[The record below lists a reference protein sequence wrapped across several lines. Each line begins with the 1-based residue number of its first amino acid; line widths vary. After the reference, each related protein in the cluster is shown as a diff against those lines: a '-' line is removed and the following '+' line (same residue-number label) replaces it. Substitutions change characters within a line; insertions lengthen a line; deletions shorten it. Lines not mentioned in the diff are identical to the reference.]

1 VVIGVS
7 LSCCIQQSGEFYGL
21 RFQRVEC
28 VAVSCSELQRVAV
41 CCSVLQCVE
50 VCCSVL
56 QCIVLRCSVLHIH
69 SGGVSGFWGDCVVL
83 YAGTWCVGSGTIS
96 PFPV

>member
-1 VVIGVS
+1 
-7 LSCCIQQSGEFYGL
+7 
-21 RFQRVEC
+21 
-28 VAVSCSELQRVAV
+28 VSCSVLQRVAV

-56 QCIVLRCSVLHIH
+56 QCIVLCYSVLHFD
-69 SGGVSGFWGDCVVL
+69 SGGVSGFWGDWLVL
-83 YAGTWCVGSGTIS
+83 YAGTWCVGSHTIS